1 MKKFTPPVHI
11 ATISEMHR
19 LMSVAKP
26 FHPLV
31 SVVRMADVTGC
42 ADLIGKSITY
52 GFFSMALKKNFD
64 LRLRY
69 GRQYYDFDEG
79 VMTFV
84 SPLQVIGVE
93 SENLQKMDGFMLLV
107 HPDFLK
113 GNALHAKMPD
123 FGFFSY
129 DVNEALHVSDSEEKM
144 VIGLMES
151 LEREIANPIDAF
163 SQDVILSHIELL
175 LNYSNRFYNRQFL
188 TRKTH
193 GIDVLSGFERLLKA
207 YLSSDMPQES
217 GLPSVH
223 HFAEKLH
230 LSSNYLSDLLRSL
243 TGRNARQHIQDAV
256 VEKAK
261 ELLATTNLSV
271 SEIAFKVGFEHSQS
285 FNKLFKSKVEVTPLE
300 YRMSFG

>member
-1 MKKFTPPVHI
+1 MNKFTPPLHI
-11 ATISEMHR
+11 ATICEMHK

-31 SVVRMADVTGC
+31 SMVSMSDVVGC
-42 ADLIGKSITY
+42 KELVGKTITY
-52 GFFSMALKKNFD
+52 GFYSIALKKNFD

-84 SPLQVIGVE
+84 SPLQVIGIE
-93 SENLQKMDGFMLLV
+93 SENIQKMDGFMLLV

-113 GNALHAKMPD
+113 GHSLAARLPD
-123 FGFFSY
+123 YGFFSY
-129 DVNEALHVSDSEEKM
+129 DVNEALHVSDQEEKM
-144 VIGLMES
+144 VIDMMEN
-151 LEREIANPIDAF
+151 LGKEIANPIDAF

-188 TRKTH
+188 TRKSH
-193 GIDVLSGFERLLKA
+193 GIDVLAQFERLVKD
-207 YLSSDMPQES
+207 YLNSDLPQTS
-217 GLPSVH
+217 GFPSVN
-223 HFAEKLH
+223 HFAEKLN
-230 LSSNYLSDLLRSL
+230 LSANYLSDLLRNL

-261 ELLATTNLSV
+261 ELLSTTNLSV
-271 SEIAFKVGFEHSQS
+271 SEIAYKIGFEHSQS
-285 FNKLFKSKVEVTPLE
+285 FSKLFKLKVEMTPLE
-300 YRMSFG
+300 YRSA